1 MARAQAEPFDLLIV
15 SLHLGKEDGLRLCS
29 QFRSQDDNRHVPIL
43 LLLDEEDLPRLPK
56 GLEIGVT
63 EYLITQI
70 ASNELRARTRP
81 HIRRRRTPEQQPDL
95 LHRSDRKNARK

>member
-29 QFRSQDDNRHVPIL
+29 QFRSQDDTRHVPIL
-43 LLLDEEDLPRLPK
+43 LLLDEEDMPRLPK

-63 EYLITQI
+63 DYLLKPIDR
-70 ASNELRARTRP
+70 NELRARTRT
-81 HIRRRRTPEQQPDL
+81 HIRPRPYHAKPTAIHQPPG
-95 LHRSDRKNARK
+95 SP